1 MAFGSEDSMKQ
12 AAVLAIVAWCC
23 AGPLPAAERY
33 QVTGLILKIDRPHRT
48 FVASCSAIPG
58 YMEAMVMPI
67 LAPQEKAL
75 DGLEQGKMVD
85 FTLVVG
91 ARESHAE
98 NIRIHNY
105 ESLET
110 EPLQVRRLQLLSKA
124 GETNPA
130 ISELAVG
137 QPVAD
142 FTLTDQTNRRISLSQ
157 FAGKVVAVT
166 FIYTSCPLP
175 NYCFRLSNNFGRLH
189 KRFAARMGRDLVLLS
204 ITFDPVHDQPEV
216 LAKYAATWKA
226 DPNSWHFLTGS
237 LPEVKT
243 VCRKFGVDFW
253 ADEGTLAHSLH
264 TVVIGRDGKLTAN
277 FEGNEFTAEQLGDF
291 VAMVLSQPSQ
301 VRR

>member
-1 MAFGSEDSMKQ
+1 MKQ
-12 AAVLAIVAWCC
+12 AAVLAIVACCC
-23 AGPLPAAERY
+23 AGQLRGAERY

-67 LAPQEKAL
+67 LVLQEKAL
-75 DGLEQGKMVD
+75 DGLERGKMVD

-91 ARESHAE
+91 AHESHAE

-130 ISELAVG
+130 VSELAPG
-137 QPVAD
+137 QPVPD
-142 FTLTDQTNRRISLSQ
+142 FTLTDQINRRISLSQ

-175 NYCFRLSNNFGRLH
+175 NYCFRLSNNFGRLQ
-189 KRFAARMGRDLVLLS
+189 KRFAARMGRDLMLLS
-204 ITFDPVHDQPEV
+204 ISFDPVHDQPEV

-237 LPEVKT
+237 LSEVKA

-264 TVVIGRDGKLTAN
+264 TVVIDRDGKLAAN

-291 VAMVLSQPSQ
+291 LATILSQASQ
-301 VRR
+301 ARH